1 LGEWAIEPALPY
13 LHKNWR
19 RTNMNKFILARLT
32 AGLIAVLMMVA
43 LAACSNEADTV
54 SENLSKSADNF
65 QVQRQVVFFNG
76 ITDKYLLTIE
86 GLCSLN
92 TESAKKITV
101 TCKVGHDRYKK
112 HYLGLSDN
120 VSYFVEQTDAK
131 YENAY
136 HYKVIFRPETIVP
149 DIDLKTSKDK

>member
-1 LGEWAIEPALPY
+1 MKKTKKLLFAGFTAITL
-13 LHKNWR
+13 
-19 RTNMNKFILARLT
+19 LT
-32 AGLIAVLMMVA
+32 TM
-43 LAACSNEADTV
+43 AACSEADTV

-65 QVQRQVVFFNG
+65 QVQRRVVFFNG
-76 ITDKYLLTIE
+76 ITDKYLLTVE

-92 TESAKKITV
+92 TDSAKKITV
-101 TCKVGHDRYKK
+101 TCKVGEGQYKK

-131 YENAY
+131 YEDAY

-149 DIDLKTSKDK
+149 DVDIQTSK